1 MTGLLVTPPSQL
13 LRPASTTI
21 LKTTPRKVLILGGGF
36 AGVAA
41 GKALSSSP
49 KVSTTLL
56 DRSSYHIYHASLY
69 EVATEEVA
77 RETVAIPLRQIFDGS
92 RVEVLKDEV
101 LKVDKA
107 KRLVYLKSGDRHEYD
122 FLVVALGAVSNDF
135 GIKGAQEHAFMFR
148 EFKETML
155 LRDNIRTTFHLASER
170 GQERVDVVICGGGF
184 SGVELAAEFRH
195 HLDKLALEYPISKV
209 ALTILEAGA
218 QILPG
223 LDSRAVKIAQNK
235 LSELKVE
242 VITADPVAE
251 VKKDGVRLKSG
262 QWVPSDLTVWTAG
275 TKPHDLPARM
285 GLPLDDRG
293 RPVVNEFLA
302 VLGQPDIFV
311 AGDLAGFI
319 DPKTGRGIPPQAY
332 NATEMGKAVGENI
345 LRSISR
351 IPLKK
356 FRPGPVS
363 YIIPVGHN
371 FAISYLNGR
380 VDSGWWPSFLRK
392 LIEFRYLAGLF
403 GPLKAWPIFW
413 AEVKVM
419 AD

>member
-1 MTGLLVTPPSQL
+1 M
-13 LRPASTTI
+13 
-21 LKTTPRKVLILGGGF
+21 
-36 AGVAA
+36 AA
-41 GKALSSSP
+41 GKSLSSNP
-49 KVSTTLL
+49 KISATLI

-69 EVATEEVA
+69 EAATEEVS
-77 RETVAIPLRQIFDGS
+77 RETVAIPLRQIFDGPG
-92 RVEVLKDEV
+92 VEVLKDEV

-107 KRLVYLKSGDRHEYD
+107 RRLVHLKSGDRHEYD
-122 FLVVALGAVSNDF
+122 FLVITLGAISNDF
-135 GIKGAQEHAFMFR
+135 GIKGVKEHSFMFR

-170 GQERVDVVICGGGF
+170 GQEKIRVVICGGGF
-184 SGVELAAEFRH
+184 SGVELAAELRY
-195 HLDKLALEYPISKV
+195 HLEKLRAEYGVEKV
-209 ALTILEAGA
+209 DLTILEAGS

-223 LDSRAVKIAQNK
+223 LDSRAVKLAGDK
-235 LSELKVE
+235 LKELKVDL
-242 VITADPVAE
+242 VLGDPVAE

-262 QWVPSDLTVWTAG
+262 LWVPSDLTVWTAG
-275 TKPHDLPARM
+275 TKPHNLPEEM
-285 GLPLDDRG
+285 GLPLDERG

-302 VLGQPDIFV
+302 VLGYPEIYV
-311 AGDLAGFI
+311 AGDLAGFV
-319 DPKTGRGIPPQAY
+319 DPKTGRGIAPQAY
-332 NATEMGKAVGENI
+332 NATEMGRVVGENI
-345 LRSISR
+345 LRSLSK

-356 FRPGPVS
+356 FRPGPTS

-392 LIEFRYLAGLF
+392 LVEFRYLVSLF
-403 GPLKAWPIFW
+403 GPFKAWPIFW